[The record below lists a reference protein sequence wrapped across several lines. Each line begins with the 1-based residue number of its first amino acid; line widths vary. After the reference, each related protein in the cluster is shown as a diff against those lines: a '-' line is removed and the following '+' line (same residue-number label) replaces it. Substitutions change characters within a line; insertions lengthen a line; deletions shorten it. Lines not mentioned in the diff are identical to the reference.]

1 MSLKHNITKIRT
13 KEEQNI
19 LGINMSYVNFS
30 EIEYLEFLPGLFLRR
45 GSVHQI
51 VGPSRF
57 IFPLII
63 ARNIKNHITWIRRK
77 DTVVSLYPDGL
88 TSWVDINKF
97 ILVDTMTDQESIWVM
112 EEFLKSDV
120 SELVV
125 CELHKPIQY
134 SNLRRIILSFKSVGK
149 EKNTTLPIVLL
160 VSSFQIKIIGVESR
174 WYMKPSLLTNSST
187 KKRRSFLEERW
198 ELTCSKSKLN
208 LSSWIIRARQ
218 QGYDRRTINVHEAS

>member
-1 MSLKHNITKIRT
+1 MPLKHNITKIRT

-97 ILVDTMTDQESIWVM
+97 IYI
-112 EEFLKSDV
+112 F
-120 SELVV
+120 
-125 CELHKPIQY
+125 
-134 SNLRRIILSFKSVGK
+134 SFK
-149 EKNTTLPIVLL
+149 
-160 VSSFQIKIIGVESR
+160 
-174 WYMKPSLLTNSST
+174 
-187 KKRRSFLEERW
+187 KKRI
-198 ELTCSKSKLN
+198 ELQSRKSWLN
-208 LSSWIIRARQ
+208 LKL
-218 QGYDRRTINVHEAS
+218 YV